1 MQKKRPYRMIERA
14 KSQEETRLRIVEAAM
29 HLHEEIGPRSTTI
42 SAIAE
47 RAGVQRLTVYRHF
60 SDEAAVFQACTA
72 HWLSLNPP
80 PDPQSWAEIT
90 EPFERTKAA
99 LEAFYRY
106 YAATRRMW
114 TAAHRDVAEVQALQ
128 GPMEEFAGFLA
139 SVANDLS
146 ARFGAT
152 GKARE
157 RVEATISHAIAFPAW
172 SDLDGKMPDAEK
184 IALIGRWLCGALDP
198 D

>member
-1 MQKKRPYRMIERA
+1 MVERA

-29 HLHEEIGPRSTTI
+29 HLHEEIGPRATTI

-60 SDEAAVFQACTA
+60 SDEAAVFKACSA
-72 HWLSLNPP
+72 HWLNLNPP
-80 PDPQSWAEIT
+80 PDPQGWVEIA
-90 EPFERTKAA
+90 EPFERTKIA

-106 YAATRRMW
+106 YGATRRMW
-114 TAAHRDVAEVQALQ
+114 AAAHRDVAEVPALQ
-128 GPMEEFAGFLA
+128 EPMEAFANFLA

-157 RVEATISHAIAFPAW
+157 RVEATIGHAIAFSTW
-172 SDLDGKMPDAEK
+172 SDLDEKRKLTDAEK
-184 IALIGRWLCGALDP
+184 VELIERWLRGAFDP